1 MLKLLYIDDEIN
13 SLFLFKE
20 LFKKWFTVYTLDDP
34 TKAFD
39 LISKEGI
46 NVLITDY
53 LMPGMNGLEL
63 AQKLHES
70 FPTVIVIILTAYD
83 DRDIMLQAINMGS
96 IYRYTLKPWNVDEL
110 KHIIDSA
117 FDSYELRKRNIHL
130 INDLL
135 AQNKRLQQAYNE
147 ISLLKERLEEENI
160 QLKEEFF
167 DPNDSGEIIGQSKS
181 IQQLLKLIK
190 QVAKSDTAILLTGET
205 GTGKELFAKAIH
217 TLSNRKDKLLIRVN
231 CAAIPETLIESE
243 LFGYEKGAFT
253 GADKLKYGKFEIAN
267 GGSLLLDEI
276 GELPLTTQPKLLRVL
291 QESEFERLGGNKL
304 ISTNFRLIAATNRN
318 LEQAVEKGTFR
329 QDLFYR
335 INILPIT
342 IPPLRDHAEDIPL
355 LVNHFIS
362 SLNKEEGKIINSIAK
377 KTMDRLMEYHWPGNI
392 RELQNVI
399 ERAHVLSTGSKLEI
413 GDWFNVVGNKS
424 IIDTTIVSLE
434 ENEKQHILRAL
445 EQTKWKIRGKN
456 GTAELLQIKPT
467 TLESRMQKLGIQRPK

>member
-1 MLKLLYIDDEIN
+1 M
-13 SLFLFKE
+13 
-20 LFKKWFTVYTLDDP
+20 
-34 TKAFD
+34 
-39 LISKEGI
+39 
-46 NVLITDY
+46 
-53 LMPGMNGLEL
+53 
-63 AQKLHES
+63 
-70 FPTVIVIILTAYD
+70 
-83 DRDIMLQAINMGS
+83 
-96 IYRYTLKPWNVDEL
+96 
-110 KHIIDSA
+110 
-117 FDSYELRKRNIHL
+117 
-130 INDLL
+130 
-135 AQNKRLQQAYNE
+135 
-147 ISLLKERLEEENI
+147 
-160 QLKEEFF
+160 
-167 DPNDSGEIIGQSKS
+167 
-181 IQQLLKLIK
+181 LKLIK
-190 QVAKSDTAILLTGET
+190 QVAKSHTAILLTGET

>member
-1 MLKLLYIDDEIN
+1 
-13 SLFLFKE
+13 
-20 LFKKWFTVYTLDDP
+20 
-34 TKAFD
+34 
-39 LISKEGI
+39 
-46 NVLITDY
+46 
-53 LMPGMNGLEL
+53 MPGMNGLEL

-467 TLESRMQKLGIQRPK
+467 TLESRMQKLNIQRPK

>member
-243 LFGYEKGAFT
+243 LFW
-253 GADKLKYGKFEIAN
+253 I
-267 GGSLLLDEI
+267 
-276 GELPLTTQPKLLRVL
+276 
-291 QESEFERLGGNKL
+291 
-304 ISTNFRLIAATNRN
+304 
-318 LEQAVEKGTFR
+318 
-329 QDLFYR
+329 
-335 INILPIT
+335 
-342 IPPLRDHAEDIPL
+342 
-355 LVNHFIS
+355 
-362 SLNKEEGKIINSIAK
+362 
-377 KTMDRLMEYHWPGNI
+377 
-392 RELQNVI
+392 
-399 ERAHVLSTGSKLEI
+399 
-413 GDWFNVVGNKS
+413 
-424 IIDTTIVSLE
+424 
-434 ENEKQHILRAL
+434 
-445 EQTKWKIRGKN
+445 
-456 GTAELLQIKPT
+456 
-467 TLESRMQKLGIQRPK
+467 